1 MELRLWVSRR
11 DAGETVKDTG
21 RGMVSNALDQICPEC
36 HVGIMLYDAP
46 TKRYGCKN
54 CGAFLTRDQLSDA
67 RFKARTPEE
76 DERRKRSRQ
85 QADYLEW
92 WLSGNKEK

>member
-1 MELRLWVSRR
+1 MKLYH
-11 DAGETVKDTG
+11 
-21 RGMVSNALDQICPEC
+21 MDQICPEC
-36 HVGIMLYDAP
+36 NVGILMYDAP
-46 TKRYGCKN
+46 TKRFGCKN

-67 RFKARTPEE
+67 RFKAKTPVD

>member
-1 MELRLWVSRR
+1 M
-11 DAGETVKDTG
+11 
-21 RGMVSNALDQICPEC
+21 DQICPEC
-36 HVGIMLYDAP
+36 HTGIMLYDAA

-54 CGAFLTRDQLSDA
+54 CGVFLTRDQLSDA
-67 RFKARTPEE
+67 RFKAKVPED

>member
-1 MELRLWVSRR
+1 MASRR
-11 DAGETVKDTG
+11 NPGETVKDTTPG
-21 RGMVSNALDQICPEC
+21 KVTNALDQICPEC

>member
-1 MELRLWVSRR
+1 MNESKAKQCREKALRTPRR
-11 DAGETVKDTG
+11 GQEP
-21 RGMVSNALDQICPEC
+21 NILDQICPEC

-67 RFKARTPEE
+67 RFKAKTPED

>member
-1 MELRLWVSRR
+1 MRR
-11 DAGETVKDTG
+11 RQADTETVKDTL
-21 RGMVSNALDQICPEC
+21 MTKDSESCLDQICPEC
-36 HVGIMLYDAP
+36 HVGILLYDAP
-46 TKRYGCKN
+46 TKRFGCKK

-67 RFKARTPEE
+67 RFKAKMPEE

>member
-1 MELRLWVSRR
+1 MLLAR
-11 DAGETVKDTG
+11 ETVKDTPKG
-21 RGMVSNALDQICPEC
+21 KGAKPLDQVCPEC

-67 RFKARTPEE
+67 RFKAKTPEE

>member
-1 MELRLWVSRR
+1 M
-11 DAGETVKDTG
+11 
-21 RGMVSNALDQICPEC
+21 DQICPEC
-36 HVGIMLYDAP
+36 HEGVMLYDTP
-46 TKRYGCKN
+46 TKRYGCKK
-54 CGAFLTRDQLSDA
+54 CGAFLTRDKISDA

-92 WLSGNKEK
+92 WLSGNKEKQ

>member
-1 MELRLWVSRR
+1 
-11 DAGETVKDTG
+11 
-21 RGMVSNALDQICPEC
+21 LDQICPEC

-67 RFKARTPEE
+67 RFKAKTPEE
-76 DERRKRSRQ
+76 DERRKRNRQ

>member
-1 MELRLWVSRR
+1 M
-11 DAGETVKDTG
+11 
-21 RGMVSNALDQICPEC
+21 DQICPEC
-36 HVGIMLYDAP
+36 HTGILLYDAP
-46 TKRYGCKN
+46 TKRYGCKK

-67 RFKARTPEE
+67 RFKAKGDPEE
-76 DERRKRSRQ
+76 EERRKRSRQ

>member
-1 MELRLWVSRR
+1 M
-11 DAGETVKDTG
+11 
-21 RGMVSNALDQICPEC
+21 DQICPEC

-46 TKRYGCKN
+46 TKRYGCKK